1 MSSLRTRPTTCDS
14 RRAGALACLLLAAGA
29 GGCSWFQPTTE
40 PLAGPPPRL
49 VAISPAVPES
59 FRDLA
64 GLLTTGLGEALAA
77 RGYRTSSRAV
87 VAQLVADAGG
97 DPFTASPVE
106 VARTARTDAVL
117 VLAVRR
123 FEMRG
128 ERPLDEAAWDL
139 QWRLVTAGGLEL
151 WRHEARGSWR
161 PGDAGDAAMASSF
174 ETEAQPEMHWIGGA
188 AVPTFRDAV
197 DLVSWLHRS
206 ALTRLPR
213 APN

>member
-1 MSSLRTRPTTCDS
+1 MAFVQTRPTTDLRCGGLF
-14 RRAGALACLLLAAGA
+14 AWMLLAAGA
-29 GGCSWFQPTTE
+29 SGCSWFQPTTQ

-49 VAISPAVPES
+49 VAISPAVPDA
-59 FRDLA
+59 FRDQA

-87 VAQLVADAGG
+87 VAQMVADAGG
-97 DPFTASPVE
+97 DPFGVSPAE
-106 VARTARTDAVL
+106 VARTARADAVL

-123 FEMRG
+123 FEAHG
-128 ERPLDEAAWDL
+128 ERPLDDAAWDL

-161 PGDAGDAAMASSF
+161 PSDAGDPALASSF

-213 APN
+213 AGN